1 MSACELDTRT
11 DGPIDAFTRQR
22 SRLCA
27 ATPDSPRMHSTTLRM
42 IVLRRGLADQFGEAA
57 TICVNRGAQQASPNL
72 GGRTYG
78 DQNEV
83 FTAAAYLDLVRSY
96 CSSRPGPKDY
106 ICFALADEA
115 PPFAETDVERIYLW
129 RAITKDGTRGA
140 PDTPR

>member
-1 MSACELDTRT
+1 
-11 DGPIDAFTRQR
+11 
-22 SRLCA
+22 
-27 ATPDSPRMHSTTLRM
+27 MHSTTLRM

-115 PPFAETDVERIYLW
+115 PPFAETDVERIYRLACDYERRDEGCAGYATLMERRGEAT
-129 RAITKDGTRGA
+129 RALEYRDRGSA
-140 PDTPR
+140 LAASARRPSR